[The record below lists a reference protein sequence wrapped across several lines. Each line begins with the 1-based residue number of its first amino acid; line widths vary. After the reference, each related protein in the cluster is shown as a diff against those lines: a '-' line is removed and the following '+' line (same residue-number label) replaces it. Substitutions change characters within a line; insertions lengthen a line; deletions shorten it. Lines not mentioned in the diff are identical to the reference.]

1 MKILWLTPPRF
12 AGGLKSLLNSY
23 LQRAGI
29 NPFDIE
35 FECLTTGCLIKKTK
49 TTYTWKKDNR
59 VAFFNQLLNHSPDIV
74 IVNDKAALG
83 FITDKYI
90 SLDKCRGSVFKIQ
103 DKRIPDKEIPCLVI
117 DDIYKIKSTK
127 TGGWIFLQDL
137 QKIKRWIKGAQRH
150 EPKFQYTVCKTTR
163 QLTAFAEQASE
174 RHTRI
179 LANDIETSGRGRN
192 CIITCSGYT
201 LLNDNGNIHT
211 FVLPFFDGSKSTG
224 CFWEN
229 PADEVYAWQIIQKI
243 HRSNISK
250 TFQNGTYD
258 NTHLI
263 RHHCPSNNWYLDT
276 LNFMHALF
284 PESKKTLAFIS
295 SLCLD
300 YYTYWKDEGK
310 EDDNENAKGSG
321 STADAV
327 PTTAIG
333 MENYWRYN
341 ALDCHNTLLCTLHYV
356 NLYSNEKLDWALFNY
371 CEEIEQ
377 VTGPAFAMSM
387 RGVKINQNVK
397 TFLSQQNLTA
407 TNKAYRDLKIM
418 VNDDDF
424 NPGSPKQVAS
434 LIYNVLRA
442 QPIPRKAGETGEPVL
457 KLIQTQNP
465 LLEII
470 INQIWK
476 TKKPANNVSKYGD
489 YQHVNQIESKSED
502 SKSAKSKASKGL
514 ILLNGR
520 WMYKMNGTGTE
531 TWRYASKAHDLWIG
545 TQIQNVPYSI
555 RPMVEADPGYILF
568 DIDYAQSDAY
578 FTAFSLEEQNFIKT
592 MLSPDDTHCLH
603 AAFFFKRDFNELVTA
618 HKAKLDW
625 CSHNIT
631 GVRSITK
638 RVVYGANYLMAGFT
652 LFITMGKEAVAAA
665 ALQLGYA
672 EEEVNN
678 WEYTKYI
685 NLCTRMLASYFELY
699 PGLKPRLLLEMNH
712 ATRNG
717 NRFQCAF
724 GKTRTFFGSLT
735 SDNASQRE
743 FAAFIGQGGTA
754 GNINKALRN
763 VFYDGLER
771 RGVMLLFQ
779 VHDSIIGQI
788 PSTHLNLLDEIQAAM
803 ANTCVLHGRTFTV
816 PTDVQVGR
824 GWGKRMIGYKKG
836 ITTLADIDKHDNE
849 WFEKNC
855 HANYSTN

>member
-12 AGGLKSLLNSY
+12 SGGLKSLLHTY

-35 FECLTTGCLIKKTK
+35 YTCLTTGCLIKKTK
-49 TTYTWKKDNR
+49 TTFTWKKENR
-59 VAFFNQLLNHSPDIV
+59 NAFITQLLNYRPDIV

-103 DKRIPDKEIPCLVI
+103 DKHIPGKEIPCIVV
-117 DDIYKIKSTK
+117 DEVFKIKSTK

-137 QKIKRWIKGAQRH
+137 QKVKRWIKGNQRH
-150 EPKFQYTVCKTTR
+150 EPRFQYTVCKTPA
-163 QLTAFAEQASE
+163 QLKILAEQAS
-174 RHTRI
+174 RKNTCI
-179 LANDIETSGRGRN
+179 LANDIETSGRGKR
-192 CIITCSGYT
+192 CFITCSGYT
-201 LLNDNGNIHT
+201 LLNFDGSIHT
-211 FVLPFFDGSKSTG
+211 FVVPFFDGSKSNG

-229 PADEVYAWQIIQKI
+229 AEDEIFAWNTIQNI
-243 HRSNISK
+243 HRSDIPK

-263 RHHCPSNNWYLDT
+263 RHHCPSNNWFLDT

-321 STADAV
+321 SKADAV
-327 PTTAIG
+327 PTTPSG
-333 MENYWRYN
+333 MEDYWRYN
-341 ALDCHNTLLCTLHYV
+341 ALDCHNTLLCTLHYI
-356 NLYSNEKLDWALFNY
+356 NLYSNPALDWALFNY
-371 CEEIEQ
+371 TEEIEQ

-387 RGVKINQNVK
+387 RGVKVNQEVK
-397 TFLSQQNLTA
+397 TYLSQQNLEA
-407 TNKAYRDLKIM
+407 SNNAYKDLKVM

-424 NPGSPKQVAS
+424 NPNSPKQVAS

-470 INQIWK
+470 IDQIWK
-476 TKKPANNVSKYGD
+476 TKKPANNVSKYGN
-489 YQHVNQIESKSED
+489 YEHVDQIDAKSDE
-502 SKSAKSKASKGL
+502 SKSAKSKTSKGL
-514 ILLNGR
+514 SLFNGR
-520 WMYKMNGTGTE
+520 WLYKMNGTGTE
-531 TWRYASKAHDLWIG
+531 TWRYASKAHDMWIG

-555 RPMVEADPGYILF
+555 RPMVEADEKFVLF

-578 FTAFSLEEQNFIKT
+578 FTAFTLEEQNFINT

-603 AAFFFKRDFNELVTA
+603 AAFFFQRNFDELVAA

-631 GVRSITK
+631 GIRSITK

-652 LFITMGKEAVAAA
+652 LFVTMGKEAVTAA
-665 ALQLGYA
+665 ALQLGYP
-672 EEEVNN
+672 EEEVND
-678 WEYTKYI
+678 WQYTQYI
-685 NLCTRMLASYFELY
+685 NLCTKLLNSYFELY

-712 ATRNG
+712 AVRNG
-717 NRFQCAF
+717 NKFQCAF

-735 SDNASQRE
+735 TDNASQRE

-754 GNINKALRN
+754 GNINKALSN
-763 VFYDGLER
+763 IYYGIPEHK
-771 RGVMLLFQ
+771 GAMLLFQ
-779 VHDSIIGQI
+779 VHDSIIGQV
-788 PSTHLNLLDEIQAAM
+788 PESNLELIIDIQKAM
-803 ANTCVLHGRTFTV
+803 DNKCTIHGRTFTV
-816 PTDVQVGR
+816 PTSIQVGR
-824 GWGKRMIGYKKG
+824 GWGKRMIEYEPG
-836 ITTLADIDKHDNE
+836 ITTLGDIDKHDNE
-849 WFEKNC
+849 WLAKNC
-855 HANYSTN
+855 HVNNKL